1 MTNKKFE
8 NKKVLVIGTGIS
20 GIGATRLL
28 KKIGSCPIL
37 YDANNNLDIGALRDR
52 EKILLDIPI
61 YAGALPKDVEE
72 SVDFLVISPGVSIE
86 NKMVQ
91 SFADR
96 GIEILGEIE
105 LAYTFEQGNVIAV
118 TGTNGKTTTTA
129 LIGEIMSA
137 YTKDV
142 FVVGN
147 IGNSYT
153 ATVSKT
159 TGESV
164 TVAEI
169 SSFQLETIHAF
180 RPRVCAILNI
190 TPDHLDRHHSLENYI
205 NVKKMISHNQTP
217 ADTIVLNYEDEATR
231 KIGEKA
237 NPKVVYFS
245 AEQKLE
251 DGFYLDADVIY
262 KAVGGES
269 KALLNIKDALLLGKH
284 SYENIMAAIA
294 ATDAYGV
301 PMNTIIKVV
310 KAFKAV
316 EHRIEYVATKNG
328 VDFYNDSKGTNVD
341 AAIKGIQAMVK
352 PTFLIGGGYDKGA
365 DYSMWI
371 EAFGGKVK
379 ELVLIGVTK
388 DAIASCAR
396 EHGFHHIVYADSLAE
411 AINHCVKNAV
421 SGDAVLLSP
430 ACASWGMFK
439 NYEERGSQFKE
450 IVNQIGEK

>member
-1 MTNKKFE
+1 MKEQFE

-28 KKIGSCPIL
+28 KKVGACPIL
-37 YDANNNLDIGALRDR
+37 YDANSNLDIVALRER
-52 EKILLDIPI
+52 EKFLSDSSI
-61 YAGALPKDVEE
+61 YAGVLPQDVEE
-72 SVDFLVISPGVSIE
+72 SIDILVISPGVSIE

-91 SFADR
+91 SFSDR

-105 LAYTFEQGNVIAV
+105 LAYQFEQGDVLAV

-137 YTKDV
+137 YTKEV

-153 ATVSKT
+153 ATVLQT
-159 TGESV
+159 TKESI

-169 SSFQLETIHAF
+169 SSFQLETIHQF

-205 NVKKMISHNQTP
+205 DVKKMISHNQTLE
-217 ADTIVLNYEDEATR
+217 DTIVLNYEDAATR
-231 KIGEKA
+231 EIGEKTSA
-237 NPKVVYFS
+237 KVVYFS
-245 AEQKLE
+245 SGQKLK
-251 DGFYLDADVIY
+251 DGFYLDTEVIY
-262 KAVGGES
+262 KASNGEA
-269 KALLNIKDALLLGKH
+269 KALLNINDALLLGIH
-284 SYENIMAAIA
+284 SYVNIMAAMA
-294 ATDAYGV
+294 VTDAYGV
-301 PMNTIIKVV
+301 PMDTIIEVV

-328 VDFYNDSKGTNVD
+328 VDYYNDSKGTNVD
-341 AAIKGIQAMVK
+341 AAIKGIQAMIK

-365 DYSMWI
+365 DYSMWM

-379 ELVLIGVTK
+379 ELVLIGATR

-396 EHGFHHIVYADSLAE
+396 EHGFNNIVFADSLEE
-411 AINHCVKNAV
+411 AIFHCIENAV

-439 NYEERGSQFKE
+439 NYEERGSKFKK